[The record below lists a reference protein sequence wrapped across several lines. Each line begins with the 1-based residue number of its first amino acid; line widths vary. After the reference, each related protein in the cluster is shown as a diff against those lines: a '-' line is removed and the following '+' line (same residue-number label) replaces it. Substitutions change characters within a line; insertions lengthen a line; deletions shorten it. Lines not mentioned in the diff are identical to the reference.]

1 MTSSSPMSRSHWP
14 QTFLLIGFTAVFI
27 GYLTVWL
34 PGPAA
39 GLSLI
44 GVEMGEWIKFM
55 GMGPTRNWFYLPP
68 ISLGLMLAVWTV
80 GWPDGRWQTWMMR
93 AVAVAVSL
101 LSFPALED
109 LTGQAG
115 PEYTPRVW
123 AIGLVV
129 GVAGVSGMIGRWSP
143 AAGLK
148 WLVIVL
154 LALGGYILPSWV
166 YGQVQTAVSEV
177 IGLPIG
183 VGLGLWLNRFGYTVA
198 TVVALKQFFDLN
210 YRS

>member
-1 MTSSSPMSRSHWP
+1 
-14 QTFLLIGFTAVFI
+14 
-27 GYLTVWL
+27 
-34 PGPAA
+34 
-39 GLSLI
+39 
-44 GVEMGEWIKFM
+44 MGEWIKFM

-109 LTGQAG
+109 LTGQSAL
-115 PEYTPRVW
+115 EYTPRVW

-129 GVAGVSGMIGRWSP
+129 GVAGVSGMIGRWQP
-143 AAGLK
+143 AARLK
-148 WLVIVL
+148 WLVIAL

-166 YGQVQTAVSEV
+166 YGQAQTAVSEV

-198 TVVALKQFFDLN
+198 TVVALKQFFDLKIEV
-210 YRS
+210 RD

>member
-1 MTSSSPMSRSHWP
+1 M
-14 QTFLLIGFTAVFI
+14 LLLVGFTAVFI

-68 ISLGLMLAVWTV
+68 ISLGMMLALWTV
-80 GWPDGRWQTWMMR
+80 GWPNGRWQTWALR

-109 LTGQAG
+109 LTGQVAH
-115 PEYTPRVW
+115 EYTPRVW

-129 GVAGVSGMIGRWSP
+129 MMAVISGLIGRWP
-143 AAGLK
+143 QVVRLK
-148 WLVIVL
+148 WLVIAL
-154 LALGGYILPSWV
+154 LALAGYILPSWV
-166 YGQVQTAVSEV
+166 YGQARTAVSEV
-177 IGLPIG
+177 LGLPIG
-183 VGLGLWLNRFGYTVA
+183 VGVGIWLNRFGHTAVLLA
-198 TVVALKQFFDLN
+198 GLKQFFDPKTQI
-210 YRS
+210 RD